1 MHAPFQPLNIKN
13 SLQLEVRVWKI
24 SSQRARITTMP
35 HSTNKD
41 TGFRHGLRR
50 LLNRFRDKSRNPRDG
65 TSIHQS
71 QNSHPDPSPGIK

>member
-13 SLQLEVRVWKI
+13 SPQLEVQVWKI

-41 TGFRHGLRR
+41 TGFQHGL
-50 LLNRFRDKSRNPRDG
+50 
-65 TSIHQS
+65 H
-71 QNSHPDPSPGIK
+71 